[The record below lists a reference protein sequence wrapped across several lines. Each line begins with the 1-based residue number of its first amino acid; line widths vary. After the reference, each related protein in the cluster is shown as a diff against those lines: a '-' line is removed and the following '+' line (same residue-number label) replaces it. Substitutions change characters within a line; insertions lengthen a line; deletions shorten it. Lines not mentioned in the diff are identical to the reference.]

1 MVVQANTMSQYR
13 VAVDTGGTFSD
24 FVFFNEDTGEITITK
39 VPSTPKE
46 PFQAVLNGVKELI
59 DQGAAARG
67 ISFFCH
73 GTTVGTNALLE
84 EKGART
90 GLLVTQGFRGIYE
103 VMEQTRGYGP
113 ATYDLFFEKPRL
125 LASPYYTEEIPERVD
140 FRGTAI
146 KPIDAE
152 ASLDAVRS
160 LKKKGVQSVAVCLL
174 FSFLNSDHELK
185 IKEFFTK
192 EFPDANLSLSCEVLP
207 QIREFYR
214 MSTTVIN
221 AYIAPVMANYL
232 SRLENRLKE
241 MGVITPKLY
250 IMQSNGGV
258 STFTGSAKKPVA
270 TVLSGPAG
278 GVIASMGT
286 CERVGI
292 KNIITF
298 DMGGTSCDV
307 ALIHQGNPVITTQG
321 RISQRPISLP
331 MLDIHTVS
339 AGGGTIARIDAVGA
353 LQVGPDSAGA
363 DPGPVCY
370 ERGGQEITITDA
382 NLVTGVLDPDHFLG
396 GRMKLDKARAERM
409 LQETIAKPLGL
420 SLLEAAD
427 GVLKIIDVKM
437 EEAIKAVSS
446 QRGYDIRDFTLV
458 AFGGGG
464 PMHAGRMAL
473 DLGIPSVLIPLTPG
487 VHSALGLLMSDVKH
501 DYVRSKLAGLEEL
514 DLNEINGL
522 FAQLIEQAK
531 AELRAEGFRDDELK
545 IDPFLDLRYA
555 GQGYELTVPCP
566 MPPLK
571 KSDLELMRRRFDS
584 QHEQASGHKAE
595 TEPVEL
601 VSLRLISYGLVPQA
615 KLSPAKATGRKVEQ
629 AQIGERKI
637 YFGKEH
643 GILNCRI
650 YARDLLEPG
659 HKIFGPAVV
668 EQLDTT
674 TVIQPEQEAAVD
686 EYRNLIVKKKANA

>member
-1 MVVQANTMSQYR
+1 MSKYR
-13 VAVDTGGTFSD
+13 VTVDTGGTFSD
-24 FVFFNEDTGEITITK
+24 FVFFNEDTGAITITK
-39 VPSTPKE
+39 LPSTPGE

-59 DQGAAARG
+59 DQGVSAG
-67 ISFFCH
+67 DVSFFCH

-84 EKGART
+84 EKGAKT

-125 LASPYYTEEIPERVD
+125 LAPPYYTEEIPERVD
-140 FRGTAI
+140 FRGNALQSIDVEVSREAI
-146 KPIDAE
+146 
-152 ASLDAVRS
+152 RR
-160 LKKKGVQSVAVCLL
+160 LKKKDVQSVAVCFL
-174 FSFLNSDHELK
+174 FSFLNPAHELK
-185 IKEFFTK
+185 IKELFAQ
-192 EFPDANLSLSCEVLP
+192 EFPEARLSLSCEVLP

-221 AYIAPVMANYL
+221 AYIQPVMASYL
-232 SRLENRLKE
+232 GRLDNRMRE
-241 MGVITPKLY
+241 MGVTTPKLY

-258 STFTGSAKKPVA
+258 STFKGSAEKPVA

-321 RISQRPISLP
+321 KINMRPIALP

-339 AGGGTIARIDAVGA
+339 AGGGTIARIDAVGG
-353 LQVGPDSAGA
+353 LHVGPDSAGA
-363 DPGPVCY
+363 APGPVSY
-370 ERGGQEITITDA
+370 DRGGAEITVTDA
-382 NLVTGVLDPDHFLG
+382 NIVTGVLDPDQFLG
-396 GRMKLDKARAERM
+396 GRMKLNKPKAEK
-409 LQETIAKPLGL
+409 LLEEKIAKPLGL
-420 SLLEAAD
+420 DLLEAAD
-427 GVLKIIDVKM
+427 GVLKIINVKM

-446 QRGYDIRDFTLV
+446 ARGYDIRDFTLV

-473 DLGIPSVLIPLTPG
+473 DLGILSVLVPLTPG

-514 DLNEINGL
+514 DINEINRMFL
-522 FAQLIEQAK
+522 QLIDQAR
-531 AELRAEGFRDDELK
+531 AELHGEGFHDDEIK
-545 IDPFLDLRYA
+545 IEAYLDLRYA

-566 MPPLK
+566 MPPLTHD
-571 KSDLELMRRRFDS
+571 DLVLMRRRFDTL
-584 QHEQASGHKAE
+584 HEQNSGHKAE

-601 VSLRLISYGLVPQA
+601 VSLRLVSLGLVPQA
-615 KLSPAKATGRKVEQ
+615 KLSPGKITGRKVE
-629 AQIGERKI
+629 AAKTGERKVF
-637 YFGKEH
+637 FGKEH
-643 GILNCRI
+643 GILATAI
-650 YARDLLEPG
+650 YDRKLLEPG
-659 HKIFGPAVV
+659 HKLFGPAIV
-668 EQLDTT
+668 EQMDTT
-674 TVIQPEQEAAVD
+674 TVIHPEQEATVD
-686 EYRNLIVKKKANA
+686 EYGNITIREKK

>member
-1 MVVQANTMSQYR
+1 MLQPNTMAKYR
-13 VAVDTGGTFSD
+13 VTVDTGGTFSD
-24 FVFFNEDTGEITITK
+24 FVFFNEDTGEISITK

-59 DQGAAARG
+59 DKGAAARD

-73 GTTVGTNALLE
+73 GTTVGTNTLLE
-84 EKGART
+84 EKGAKT

-125 LASPYYTEEIPERVD
+125 LAPPYLTEEIPERVD
-140 FRGTAI
+140 FRGNAL
-146 KPIDAE
+146 KPIDVE
-152 ASLDAVRS
+152 ASLQAVRN
-160 LKKKGVQSVAVCLL
+160 LKKKGVQSVAVCFL
-174 FSFLNSDHELK
+174 FSFLNPDHELK
-185 IKEFFTK
+185 IKEIFAK
-192 EFPDANLSLSCEVLP
+192 EFPEASLSLSYEVLP

-221 AYIAPVMANYL
+221 AYIAPVMANYV

-241 MGVITPKLY
+241 MGVMTPKLY

-258 STFTGSAKKPVA
+258 STFEGSARKPVA

-286 CERVGI
+286 CERIGVN
-292 KNIITF
+292 NIITF

-321 RISQRPISLP
+321 RINQRPISLP

-353 LQVGPDSAGA
+353 LHVGPDSAGA

-370 ERGGQEITITDA
+370 DRGGQEVTVTDA
-382 NLVTGVLDPDHFLG
+382 NVVIGVLDPNHFLG
-396 GRMKLDKARAERM
+396 GRMKLDKVKAERA
-409 LQETIAKPLGL
+409 LEEKIAKPLGL

-427 GVLKIIDVKM
+427 GVLDIINVKM

-464 PMHAGRMAL
+464 PMHAGRIAL
-473 DLGIPSVLIPLTPG
+473 DLGISAVLIPLTPG

-501 DYVRSKLAGLEEL
+501 DYVRSKLVGLNEL
-514 DLNEINGL
+514 DLDEINGL

-531 AELRAEGFRDDELK
+531 ADLRTEGFDDAEIRL
-545 IDPFLDLRYA
+545 DAFLDLRYA

-566 MPPLK
+566 LPPLK
-571 KSDLELMRRRFDS
+571 KSDLDLMRQRFDT

-615 KLSPAKATGRKVEQ
+615 KLSPAKATGRRVDEAKT
-629 AQIGERKI
+629 GERKV
-637 YFGKEH
+637 YFGKQH
-643 GILNCRI
+643 GMLDCQI
-650 YARDLLEPG
+650 YARGLLEPG
-659 HKIFGPAVV
+659 QEISGPAVI

-674 TVIQPEQEAAVD
+674 TVIHPEQQATVD
-686 EYRNLIVKKKANA
+686 DYRNLIVKEKTKA

>member
-1 MVVQANTMSQYR
+1 MSKHR
-13 VAVDTGGTFSD
+13 VTVDTGGTFSD

-59 DQGAAARG
+59 DQGVAAG
-67 ISFFCH
+67 DISFFCH

-84 EKGART
+84 EKGAKT

-125 LASPYYTEEIPERVD
+125 LAPPYLTEEIPERVD
-140 FRGTAI
+140 FKGNAL
-146 KPIDAE
+146 KALDVE
-152 ASLDAVRS
+152 ASRQAIRR
-160 LKKKGVQSVAVCLL
+160 LKKKGVQSVAVCCL
-174 FSFLNSDHELK
+174 FSFLNPDHELK
-185 IKEFFTK
+185 IKELFAE
-192 EFPDANLSLSCEVLP
+192 EFPEARLSLSYEVLP

-214 MSTTVIN
+214 LSTTVIN
-221 AYIAPVMANYL
+221 AYIQPVMASYL
-232 SRLENRLKE
+232 GRLENRMRE
-241 MGVITPKLY
+241 MGVTTPKLY

-258 STFTGSAKKPVA
+258 STFKGSAEKPVA

-292 KNIITF
+292 NNIITF

-307 ALIHQGNPVITTQG
+307 ALIHQGNPVVTTQG
-321 RISQRPISLP
+321 KINLRPIALP

-339 AGGGTIARIDAVGA
+339 AGGGTIARIDAVGG

-370 ERGGQEITITDA
+370 DRGGENITVTDA
-382 NLVTGVLDPDHFLG
+382 NMVCGVLDPNHFLG
-396 GRMKLDKARAERM
+396 GRMKLDKEKAQRV
-409 LQETIAKPLGL
+409 LQEKLAKPLQL
-420 SLLEAAD
+420 DLLEAAD
-427 GVLKIIDVKM
+427 GVLKIIDAKM

-446 QRGYDIRDFTLV
+446 ARGYDIRDFTLV

-473 DLGIPSVLIPLTPG
+473 DLGIPAVLVPLTPG

-501 DYVRSKLAGLEEL
+501 DYVRSKLAGLDDL
-514 DLNEINGL
+514 DLTEINHM
-522 FAQLIEQAK
+522 FHQLIERAK
-531 AELRAEGFRDDELK
+531 ADLASEGFSEEEIK
-545 IDPFLDLRYA
+545 IEPYLDLRYA
-555 GQGYELTVPCP
+555 GQGYELTVPCS
-566 MPPLK
+566 MPPLTK
-571 KSDLELMRRRFDS
+571 HDLLMMRQRFDIM
-584 QHEQASGHKAE
+584 HEQNSGHKAE
-595 TEPVEL
+595 SEPVEL
-601 VSLRLISYGLVPQA
+601 VSLRLISLGLVPQA
-615 KLSPAKATGRKVEQ
+615 KLSPGKVTGRKVEETKL
-629 AQIGERKI
+629 GERKV

-643 GILNCRI
+643 GELVTQVYN
-650 YARDLLEPG
+650 RDLFEPG
-659 HKIFGPAVV
+659 HRIAGPAIV

-674 TVIQPEQEAAVD
+674 TVILPEQEATVD
-686 EYRNLIVKKKANA
+686 GYRNIIIRAKQ

>member
-1 MVVQANTMSQYR
+1 MSKYR
-13 VAVDTGGTFSD
+13 VTVDTGGTFSD

-39 VPSTPKE
+39 VPSTPQE
-46 PFQAVLNGVKELI
+46 PFQAVLNGMKELVH
-59 DQGAAARG
+59 QGVLAG
-67 ISFFCH
+67 NVSFFCH

-84 EKGART
+84 EKGAKT

-125 LASPYYTEEIPERVD
+125 LAPPYTTEEIPERVD
-140 FRGTAI
+140 FRGNI
-146 KPIDAE
+146 LKPIDVE
-152 ASLDAVRS
+152 ASRDAVRR
-160 LKKKGVQSVAVCLL
+160 LKKKGVNSVAVCFL
-174 FSFLNSDHELK
+174 FSFLNPAHELK
-185 IKEFFTK
+185 IKEIFSE
-192 EFPDANLSLSCEVLP
+192 EFPEARLSLSYEVLP

-214 MSTTVIN
+214 LSTTVIN
-221 AYIAPVMANYL
+221 AYIQPVMASYV
-232 SRLENRLKE
+232 SRLETRMRE
-241 MGVITPKLY
+241 IGVTTPKLY

-258 STFTGSAKKPVA
+258 STFKGSAQKPVA

-292 KNIITF
+292 NNIITF

-321 RISQRPISLP
+321 KINMRPIALP

-339 AGGGTIARIDAVGA
+339 AGGGTIARIDAVGG

-363 DPGPVCY
+363 DPGPVSY
-370 ERGGQEITITDA
+370 DRGGENITITDA
-382 NLVTGVLDPDHFLG
+382 NIVTGVLDPDHFLG
-396 GRMKLDKARAERM
+396 GRMRLNKAKAEKLLDEK
-409 LQETIAKPLGL
+409 IAKPLKLG
-420 SLLEAAD
+420 LLEAAD
-427 GVLKIIDVKM
+427 GVLKIINVKM

-446 QRGYDIRDFTLV
+446 ARGYDIRDFTLV

-473 DLGIPSVLIPLTPG
+473 DLGIPTLLVPLTPG

-501 DYVRSKLAGLEEL
+501 DYVRSKLVGLDDL
-514 DLNEINGL
+514 DLTEINQL
-522 FAQLIEQAK
+522 FDQLIDQARK
-531 AELRAEGFRDDELK
+531 DLHGEGFKDDEIK
-545 IDPFLDLRYA
+545 IEPYLDLRYA
-555 GQGYELTVPCP
+555 GQGYELTVPCI

-571 KSDLELMRRRFDS
+571 EEDLKVMRQRFDTL
-584 QHEQASGHKAE
+584 HEQNSGHKAE

-601 VSLRLISYGLVPQA
+601 VSLRLISLGLVPQA
-615 KLSPAKATGRKVEQ
+615 KLSPGKTTGRKVAE
-629 AQIGERKI
+629 ANTGARKVF
-637 YFGKEH
+637 FGTEH
-643 GILNCRI
+643 GTLTTRI
-650 YARDLLEPG
+650 YDRDRLEPG
-659 HKIFGPAVV
+659 HRIAGPAIV

-674 TVIQPEQEAAVD
+674 TVLHPEQEATVD
-686 EYRNLIVKKKANA
+686 EYRNIIIRAKQ

>member
-1 MVVQANTMSQYR
+1 MAKYR
-13 VAVDTGGTFSD
+13 VTVDTGGTFSD
-24 FVFFNEDTGEITITK
+24 FVFFNEDTGEISITK

-46 PFQAVLNGVKELI
+46 PFQAVLNGVKELV
-59 DQGAAARG
+59 DQGAAARD

-73 GTTVGTNALLE
+73 GTTVGTNTLLE
-84 EKGART
+84 EKGAKT

-125 LASPYYTEEIPERVD
+125 LAPPYLTEEIPERVD
-140 FRGTAI
+140 FRGNAL
-146 KPIDAE
+146 KPIDVE
-152 ASLDAVRS
+152 ASLQAVRK
-160 LKKKGVQSVAVCLL
+160 LKKKGVQSVAVCFL
-174 FSFLNSDHELK
+174 FSFMNPDHELK
-185 IKEFFTK
+185 IKEIFAK
-192 EFPDANLSLSCEVLP
+192 EFPEASLSLSYEVLP

-241 MGVITPKLY
+241 MGVKTPKLY

-258 STFTGSAKKPVA
+258 STFEGSTRKPVA

-286 CERVGI
+286 CERIGVN
-292 KNIITF
+292 NIITF

-321 RISQRPISLP
+321 RINQRPISLP

-370 ERGGQEITITDA
+370 DRGGAEITVTDA
-382 NLVTGVLDPDHFLG
+382 NVVIGVLDPNHFLG
-396 GRMKLDKARAERM
+396 GRMKLNRVNAERA
-409 LQETIAKPLGL
+409 LEEKIAKPLGL

-427 GVLKIIDVKM
+427 GVLDIINVKM

-464 PMHAGRMAL
+464 PMHAGRIAL
-473 DLGIPSVLIPLTPG
+473 DLGIPTVLIPLTPG

-501 DYVRSKLAGLEEL
+501 DYVRSKLAGLNEL
-514 DLNEINGL
+514 DLDEVNGL
-522 FAQLIEQAK
+522 FAQLTEQAK
-531 AELRAEGFRDDELK
+531 ADLVAEGFLDAEIRLDA
-545 IDPFLDLRYA
+545 FLDLRYA

-566 MPPLK
+566 APPLK
-571 KSDLELMRRRFDS
+571 KSDLELMRQRFDT

-615 KLSPAKATGRKVEQ
+615 KLSPAKATGRKLAE
-629 AQIGERKI
+629 AKTGERRI

-643 GILNCRI
+643 GMLNCQI
-650 YARDLLEPG
+650 YTRDPLEPG
-659 HKIFGPAVV
+659 HKISGPAVI

-674 TVIQPEQEAAVD
+674 TVIHPEQEGTVD
-686 EYRNLIVKKKANA
+686 NYRNIIIKETRKV

>member
-1 MVVQANTMSQYR
+1 MSKYR
-13 VAVDTGGTFSD
+13 VTVDTGGTFSD
-24 FVFFNEDTGEITITK
+24 FVFFNEDNGEISITK

-46 PFQAVLNGVKELI
+46 PFQAVLNGIKELT
-59 DQGAAARG
+59 DQGVSARD

-84 EKGART
+84 EKGAKT

-125 LASPYYTEEIPERVD
+125 LAPPYFTEEIPERVD
-140 FRGTAI
+140 FKGNVLKAI
-146 KPIDAE
+146 DVESSRAAIQ
-152 ASLDAVRS
+152 R
-160 LKKKGVQSVAVCLL
+160 LKKKGVRSVAVCFL
-174 FSFLNSDHELK
+174 FSFLNPDHELK
-185 IKEFFTK
+185 IKELFAE
-192 EFPDANLSLSCEVLP
+192 EFPEARLSLSFEVLP

-214 MSTTVIN
+214 LSTTVIN
-221 AYIAPVMANYL
+221 AYIQPVMASYL
-232 SRLENRLKE
+232 SRLESRMRE
-241 MGVITPKLY
+241 IGVDTPKLY

-258 STFTGSAKKPVA
+258 STFKGSAEKPVA

-292 KNIITF
+292 NNIITF

-321 RISQRPISLP
+321 KINLRPIALP

-339 AGGGTIARIDAVGA
+339 AGGGTIARIDAVGG
-353 LQVGPDSAGA
+353 LQVGPHSAGA

-370 ERGGQEITITDA
+370 DRGGEEITVTDA
-382 NLVTGVLDPDHFLG
+382 NLACGVLDPDHFLG
-396 GRMKLDKARAERM
+396 GRMKLNQAKARQVV
-409 LQETIAKPLGL
+409 QEKLAKPLQL
-420 SLLEAAD
+420 DLLEAAD
-427 GVLKIIDVKM
+427 GVLKIINAKM

-446 QRGYDIRDFTLV
+446 ARGYDIRDFTLV

-473 DLGIPSVLIPLTPG
+473 DLGIPSVLVPLTPG

-501 DYVRSKLAGLEEL
+501 DYVRSKLVGLDDL
-514 DLNEINGL
+514 DLAEINHL
-522 FAQLIEQAK
+522 FHQLIERAK
-531 AELRAEGFRDDELK
+531 ADLHGEGFDEEEIK
-545 IDPFLDLRYA
+545 IEPYLDLRYA
-555 GQGYELTVPCP
+555 GQGYELTVPCQ
-566 MPPLK
+566 MPPLTK
-571 KSDLELMRRRFDS
+571 HDLTIMRGRFDTM
-584 QHEQASGHKAE
+584 HEQSSGHKAE

-601 VSLRLISYGLVPQA
+601 VSLRLISLGLVPQA
-615 KLSPAKATGRKVEQ
+615 KLSPGKVTGRKIE
-629 AQIGERKI
+629 AAKSGERKVF
-637 YFGKEH
+637 FGKEH
-643 GILNCRI
+643 GMLLTQV
-650 YARDLLEPG
+650 YSRDRLEPG
-659 HKIFGPAVV
+659 HQINGPAIV

-674 TVIQPEQEAAVD
+674 TVIHPEQEAAVD
-686 EYRNLIVKKKANA
+686 DYRNIIIREKQ

>member
-1 MVVQANTMSQYR
+1 MSKYR
-13 VAVDTGGTFSD
+13 VTVDTGGTFSD
-24 FVFFNEDTGEITITK
+24 FVFFNEDTGAITITK
-39 VPSTPKE
+39 LPSTPGE

-59 DQGAAARG
+59 DQGVSAG
-67 ISFFCH
+67 DVSFFCH
-73 GTTVGTNALLE
+73 GTTVGTNTLLE
-84 EKGART
+84 EKGAKT

-125 LASPYYTEEIPERVD
+125 LAPPYYTEEIPERVD
-140 FRGTAI
+140 FRGNALQS
-146 KPIDAE
+146 IDVE
-152 ASLDAVRS
+152 ASRDAIRR
-160 LKKKGVQSVAVCLL
+160 LKKKDVQSVAVCFL
-174 FSFLNSDHELK
+174 FSFLNPAHELK
-185 IKEFFTK
+185 IKELFAQ
-192 EFPDANLSLSCEVLP
+192 EFPEARLSLSCEVLP

-221 AYIAPVMANYL
+221 AYIQPVMASYL
-232 SRLENRLKE
+232 GRLDNRMRE
-241 MGVITPKLY
+241 MGVTTPKLY

-258 STFTGSAKKPVA
+258 STFKGSAEKPVA

-321 RISQRPISLP
+321 KINMRPIALP

-339 AGGGTIARIDAVGA
+339 AGGGTIARIDAVGG
-353 LQVGPDSAGA
+353 LHVGPDSAGA
-363 DPGPVCY
+363 APGPVSY
-370 ERGGQEITITDA
+370 DRGGAEITVTDA
-382 NLVTGVLDPDHFLG
+382 NIVTGVLDPDQFLG
-396 GRMKLDKARAERM
+396 GRMKLNKPKAEK
-409 LQETIAKPLGL
+409 LLEEKIAKPLGL
-420 SLLEAAD
+420 DLLEAAD
-427 GVLKIIDVKM
+427 GVLKIINVKM

-446 QRGYDIRDFTLV
+446 ARGYDIRDFTLV

-473 DLGIPSVLIPLTPG
+473 DLGIPSVLVPLTPG

-514 DLNEINGL
+514 DINEINHMFL
-522 FAQLIEQAK
+522 QLIDQAR
-531 AELRAEGFRDDELK
+531 AELHGEGFHDDEIK
-545 IDPFLDLRYA
+545 IEAYLDLRYA

-566 MPPLK
+566 MPPLTHD
-571 KSDLELMRRRFDS
+571 DLVLMRRRFDTL
-584 QHEQASGHKAE
+584 HEQNSGHKAE

-601 VSLRLISYGLVPQA
+601 VSLRLVSLGLVPQA
-615 KLSPAKATGRKVEQ
+615 KLSPGKITGRKVE
-629 AQIGERKI
+629 AAKTGERKVF
-637 YFGKEH
+637 FGKEH
-643 GILNCRI
+643 GILATAI
-650 YARDLLEPG
+650 YDRKLLEPG
-659 HKIFGPAVV
+659 HKIFGPAIV
-668 EQLDTT
+668 EQMDTT
-674 TVIQPEQEAAVD
+674 TVIQPEQEATVD
-686 EYRNLIVKKKANA
+686 EYGNIIIKEKA

>member
-1 MVVQANTMSQYR
+1 MLQPNTMAKYR
-13 VAVDTGGTFSD
+13 VTVDTGGTFSD
-24 FVFFNEDTGEITITK
+24 FVFFNEDTGEISITK

-46 PFQAVLNGVKELI
+46 PFQAVLNGVKELV
-59 DQGAAARG
+59 DQGAAARD

-73 GTTVGTNALLE
+73 GTTVGTNTLLE
-84 EKGART
+84 EKGAKT

-125 LASPYYTEEIPERVD
+125 LAPPYLTEEIPERVD
-140 FRGTAI
+140 FRGNAL
-146 KPIDAE
+146 KPIDVE
-152 ASLDAVRS
+152 ASLQAVRK
-160 LKKKGVQSVAVCLL
+160 LKKKGVQSVAVCFL
-174 FSFLNSDHELK
+174 FSFMNPDHELK
-185 IKEFFTK
+185 IKEIFAK
-192 EFPDANLSLSCEVLP
+192 EFPEANLSLSYEVLP

-241 MGVITPKLY
+241 MGVKTPKLY

-258 STFTGSAKKPVA
+258 STFEGSTRKPVA

-286 CERVGI
+286 CERIGVN
-292 KNIITF
+292 NIITF

-321 RISQRPISLP
+321 RINQRPISLP

-370 ERGGQEITITDA
+370 DRGGAEITVTDA
-382 NLVTGVLDPDHFLG
+382 NVVIGVLDPNHFLG
-396 GRMKLDKARAERM
+396 GRMKLNKVKAERA
-409 LQETIAKPLGL
+409 LEEKIAGPLRL

-427 GVLKIIDVKM
+427 GVLDIINVKM

-446 QRGYDIRDFTLV
+446 QRGYDIRDFTLL

-464 PMHAGRMAL
+464 PMHAGRIAL
-473 DLGIPSVLIPLTPG
+473 DLGIPTVLIPLTPG

-501 DYVRSKLAGLEEL
+501 DYVRSKLAGLNEL
-514 DLNEINGL
+514 DLDEVNGL
-522 FAQLIEQAK
+522 FAQLTEQAK
-531 AELRAEGFRDDELK
+531 ADLVAEGFLDAEIRLDA
-545 IDPFLDLRYA
+545 FLDLRYA

-566 MPPLK
+566 APPLK
-571 KSDLELMRRRFDS
+571 KSDLELMRQRFDT

-615 KLSPAKATGRKVEQ
+615 KLSPAKATGRKLAE
-629 AQIGERKI
+629 AKTGERRI

-643 GILNCRI
+643 GMLNCQI
-650 YARDLLEPG
+650 YTRDPLEPG
-659 HKIFGPAVV
+659 HKISGPAVI

-674 TVIQPEQEAAVD
+674 TVIHPEQEGTVD
-686 EYRNLIVKKKANA
+686 NYRNIIIKETRKV

>member
-1 MVVQANTMSQYR
+1 MLQPNTMAKYR
-13 VAVDTGGTFSD
+13 VTVDTGGTFSD
-24 FVFFNEDTGEITITK
+24 FVFFNEDTGEISITK

-46 PFQAVLNGVKELI
+46 PFQAVLNGVKELV
-59 DQGAAARG
+59 DQGAAARD

-73 GTTVGTNALLE
+73 GTTVGTNTLLE
-84 EKGART
+84 EKGAKT

-125 LASPYYTEEIPERVD
+125 LAPPYLTEEIPERVD
-140 FRGTAI
+140 FRGNAL
-146 KPIDAE
+146 KPIDVE
-152 ASLDAVRS
+152 ASLQAVRK
-160 LKKKGVQSVAVCLL
+160 LKKKGVQSVAVCFL
-174 FSFLNSDHELK
+174 FSFMNPDHELK
-185 IKEFFTK
+185 IKEIFAK
-192 EFPDANLSLSCEVLP
+192 EFPEANLSLSYEVLP

-241 MGVITPKLY
+241 MGVKTPKLY

-258 STFTGSAKKPVA
+258 STFEGSTRKPVA

-286 CERVGI
+286 CERIGVN
-292 KNIITF
+292 NIITF

-321 RISQRPISLP
+321 RINQRPISLP

-370 ERGGQEITITDA
+370 DRGGAEITVTDA
-382 NLVTGVLDPDHFLG
+382 NVVIGVLDPNHFLG
-396 GRMKLDKARAERM
+396 GRMKLNKVKAERA
-409 LQETIAKPLGL
+409 LEEKIAGPLRL

-427 GVLKIIDVKM
+427 GVLDIINVKM

-464 PMHAGRMAL
+464 PMHAGRIAL
-473 DLGIPSVLIPLTPG
+473 DLGIPTVLIPLTPG

-501 DYVRSKLAGLEEL
+501 DYVRSKLAGLNEL
-514 DLNEINGL
+514 DLDEVNGL
-522 FAQLIEQAK
+522 FAQLTEQAK
-531 AELRAEGFRDDELK
+531 ADLVAEGFLDAEIRLDA
-545 IDPFLDLRYA
+545 FLDLRYA

-566 MPPLK
+566 APPLK
-571 KSDLELMRRRFDS
+571 KSDLELMRQRFDT

-615 KLSPAKATGRKVEQ
+615 KLSPAKATGRKLAE
-629 AQIGERKI
+629 AKTGERRI

-643 GILNCRI
+643 GTLNCQI
-650 YARDLLEPG
+650 YTRDPLEPG
-659 HKIFGPAVV
+659 HKISGPAVI

-674 TVIQPEQEAAVD
+674 TVIHPEQEGTVD
-686 EYRNLIVKKKANA
+686 NYRNIIIKETRKV

>member
-1 MVVQANTMSQYR
+1 MSKHR
-13 VAVDTGGTFSD
+13 VTVDTGGTFSD

-59 DQGAAARG
+59 DQGVAAG
-67 ISFFCH
+67 DISFFCH

-84 EKGART
+84 EKGAKT

-125 LASPYYTEEIPERVD
+125 LAPPYLTEEIPERVD
-140 FRGTAI
+140 FKGNAL
-146 KPIDAE
+146 KALDVE
-152 ASLDAVRS
+152 ASRQAIRR
-160 LKKKGVQSVAVCLL
+160 LKKKGVQSVAVCCL
-174 FSFLNSDHELK
+174 FSFLNPDHELK
-185 IKEFFTK
+185 IKELFAE
-192 EFPDANLSLSCEVLP
+192 EFPEARLSLSYEVLP

-214 MSTTVIN
+214 LSTTVIN
-221 AYIAPVMANYL
+221 AYIQPVMASYL
-232 SRLENRLKE
+232 GRLENRMRE
-241 MGVITPKLY
+241 MGVTTPKLY

-258 STFTGSAKKPVA
+258 STFKGSAEKPVA

-292 KNIITF
+292 NNIITF

-307 ALIHQGNPVITTQG
+307 ALIHQGNPVVTTQG
-321 RISQRPISLP
+321 KINLRPIALP

-339 AGGGTIARIDAVGA
+339 AGGGTIARIDAVGG

-370 ERGGQEITITDA
+370 DRGGENITVTDA
-382 NLVTGVLDPDHFLG
+382 NMVCGVLDPNHFLG
-396 GRMKLDKARAERM
+396 GRMKLDKEKAQRV
-409 LQETIAKPLGL
+409 LQEKIAKPLQL
-420 SLLEAAD
+420 DLLEAAD
-427 GVLKIIDVKM
+427 GVLKIIDAKM

-446 QRGYDIRDFTLV
+446 ARGYDIRDFTLV

-473 DLGIPSVLIPLTPG
+473 DLGIPAVLVPLTPG

-501 DYVRSKLAGLEEL
+501 DYVRSKLAGLDDL
-514 DLNEINGL
+514 DLTEINHM
-522 FAQLIEQAK
+522 FHQLIERAK
-531 AELRAEGFRDDELK
+531 ADLASEGFSEEEIK
-545 IDPFLDLRYA
+545 IEPYLDLRYA
-555 GQGYELTVPCP
+555 GQGYELTVPCS
-566 MPPLK
+566 MPPLTK
-571 KSDLELMRRRFDS
+571 HDLLMMRQRFDIM
-584 QHEQASGHKAE
+584 HEQNSGHKAE
-595 TEPVEL
+595 SEPVEL
-601 VSLRLISYGLVPQA
+601 VSLRLISLGLVPQA
-615 KLSPAKATGRKVEQ
+615 KLSPGKVTGRKVEETKL
-629 AQIGERKI
+629 GERKV

-643 GILNCRI
+643 GELVTQVYN
-650 YARDLLEPG
+650 RDLFEPG
-659 HKIFGPAVV
+659 HRIAGPAIV

-674 TVIQPEQEAAVD
+674 TVILPEQEATVD
-686 EYRNLIVKKKANA
+686 GYRNIIIRAKQ

>member
-1 MVVQANTMSQYR
+1 MAKYR
-13 VAVDTGGTFSD
+13 VTVDTGGTFSD
-24 FVFFNEDTGEITITK
+24 FVFFNEATGDISITK

-46 PFQAVLNGVKELI
+46 PFQAVLNGVKELV
-59 DQGAAARG
+59 DRGAAAKD

-73 GTTVGTNALLE
+73 GTTVGTNTLLE
-84 EKGART
+84 EKGAKT

-125 LASPYYTEEIPERVD
+125 LAPPYLTEEIPERVD
-140 FRGTAI
+140 FRGNAL
-146 KPIDAE
+146 KPIDVE
-152 ASLDAVRS
+152 ASLQAVRN
-160 LKKKGVQSVAVCLL
+160 LKKKGVQSVAVCFL
-174 FSFLNSDHELK
+174 FSFLNPDHELK
-185 IKEFFTK
+185 IKEIFAK
-192 EFPDANLSLSCEVLP
+192 EFPEANLSLSCEVLP

-232 SRLENRLKE
+232 SRLETRLKE
-241 MGVITPKLY
+241 IGVTTPKLY

-258 STFTGSAKKPVA
+258 STFEGSAKKPVA

-286 CERVGI
+286 CERIGVN
-292 KNIITF
+292 NIITF

-321 RISQRPISLP
+321 KINQRPISLP

-363 DPGPVCY
+363 DPGPVSY
-370 ERGGQEITITDA
+370 DRGGQEITVTDA
-382 NLVTGVLDPDHFLG
+382 NVAIGVLDPNQFLG
-396 GRMKLDKARAERM
+396 GRMKLDKLKAERA
-409 LQETIAKPLGL
+409 LEEKIAKPLGL
-420 SLLEAAD
+420 SLLAAAD
-427 GVLKIIDVKM
+427 GVLDIINVKM

-464 PMHAGRMAL
+464 PMHAGRIAL
-473 DLGIPSVLIPLTPG
+473 DLGIPTVLIPLTPG

-501 DYVRSKLAGLEEL
+501 DYVRSKLAGLNEL
-514 DLNEINGL
+514 DLGEVNGL

-531 AELRAEGFRDDELK
+531 ADLHAEGFHEAEIK
-545 IDPFLDLRYA
+545 IDAFLDLRYA
-555 GQGYELTVPCP
+555 GQGYELTVSCP
-566 MPPLK
+566 IPPLSS
-571 KSDLELMRRRFDS
+571 SDLELMRQRFDT

-615 KLSPAKATGRKVEQ
+615 KLSPAKATGRRVDEAKT
-629 AQIGERKI
+629 GERKV
-637 YFGKEH
+637 YFRKQH
-643 GILNCRI
+643 GVLDCQI
-650 YARDLLEPG
+650 YARGLLEPG
-659 HKIFGPAVV
+659 QEISGPAVI

-674 TVIQPEQEAAVD
+674 TVIHPEQQATVD
-686 EYRNLIVKKKANA
+686 NYRNLIVKEKTKA